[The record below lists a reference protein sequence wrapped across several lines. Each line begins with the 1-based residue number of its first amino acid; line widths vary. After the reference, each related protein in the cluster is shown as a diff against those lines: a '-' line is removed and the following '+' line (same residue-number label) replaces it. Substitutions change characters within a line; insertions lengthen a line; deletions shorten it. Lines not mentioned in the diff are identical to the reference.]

1 MYTLAN
7 VIPPQDQTES
17 SIRRVNS
24 LRNCGAASVGKY
36 STRSDEELTLEFQLW
51 NSLRRQI
58 YIIN

>member
-17 SIRRVNS
+17 SIRRVNF

-36 STRSDEELTLEFQLW
+36 STRSDEELTLEF
-51 NSLRRQI
+51 
-58 YIIN
+58 